1 MTIGRGE
8 RNTLQRHKVISG
20 SKGDTSL
27 RKGCGKVKDQT
38 IGMLQQGDISEYVN
52 G

>member
-1 MTIGRGE
+1 MTIVRGE
-8 RNTLQRHKVISG
+8 RSILVRHKVISG
-20 SKGDTSL
+20 SKGGTSL

-38 IGMLQQGDISEYVN
+38 IGMLQQGDMSEYVN